1 MIMLQVLIVAE
12 KPSIAET
19 VANALSQ
26 GSYCTRAARTSACR
40 VHEFQSYFRGQK
52 ANIKVTSVLGHVY
65 GFDFTKE
72 YNDWNSVDAEELFF
86 AGIRKVVADS
96 SSKVV
101 KHLTKE
107 ATGIDYLV
115 LWLDC
120 DREGE
125 NIACEVISCVKDSM
139 RSVPVISGNRATVFR
154 AKFSALT
161 TRDIC
166 RAMNSLTFVDI
177 NQASSVDVRAE
188 IDLKVGVA
196 FTRFQT
202 QYFRDKFSS
211 LDSKLVSYGPCQTPT
226 LGFCVA
232 RLDEISKFSPE
243 TFFLIV
249 VNVRKDNRTTSWYSC
264 RGKIFERQVA
274 NAVVERLNSCS
285 NGILGKIID
294 ITTTTERRKRP
305 LPLNTVELLKL
316 ASKKLK
322 ISPHQVASVAESLY
336 TQGLISYPRTESS
349 KYPPSFDIEAV
360 LSELERTS
368 TWFPIVKNF
377 RERNYPNKSRQ
388 GGVDKGDHPPITPVR
403 GAERGSLRNAE
414 HERVYEL
421 IVNCFLA
428 SLSEDAVVTNQQYCM
443 LIGREKFFFCQ
454 RKLTVPG
461 WLEFSS
467 FTHYMESFNM
477 NSQILFEQNDLIED
491 FTVSLEEMQTEP
503 PKYLSES
510 DLVGL
515 MEKHGIGT
523 DASIPTH
530 INNIIMRDYV
540 RLSSERRLIP
550 TQLGILLYRGY
561 QKIDPQLVSPV
572 VRSHIEQEISQ
583 VASGQVDA
591 ISVVEHC
598 LKIFW
603 KKFVYFREHIE
614 TMDTLF
620 ETVFTTLHSRGKNFS
635 LCGRCN
641 RYMKLIEEKQNRLF
655 CMNCNDT
662 LRLPTGKFH
671 IMNGYKCQGD
681 AFELVTW
688 VSSWGRPLLI
698 CPKCFSDS
706 SSNTNFKELEWYPGM
721 GCTELSM
728 CRSFSCPWRQW
739 HQCTIGL
746 CGQCVQ
752 QAEVSKSPLSPGVL
766 FLSPLDSLQIYCN
779 RCSFCLKFSRDSV
792 VQVGLEEQ
800 TEKCNVCHSRKL
812 WLETLTSNIK
822 QKGCLY
828 CDSLF
833 LVVLKRDM
841 PRRAF
846 HVSYRKRRTK

>member
-1 MIMLQVLIVAE
+1 MRQVLIVTE

-26 GSYCTRAARTSACR
+26 DSYRTRAARKSPCR
-40 VHEFQSYFRGQK
+40 VHEFRGYFRGQM

-65 GFDFTKE
+65 SFDFTKE
-72 YNDWNSVDAEELFF
+72 YNDWNLVEAEELFF
-86 AGIRKVVADS
+86 AGVRKVVADS
-96 SSKVV
+96 GSKVV
-101 KHLTKE
+101 RHLATE
-107 ATGIDYLV
+107 AIGVDYLV

-125 NIACEVISCVKDSM
+125 NIAFEVISCVKHSLQN
-139 RSVPVISGNRATVFR
+139 VPVIYGNRANVFR

-161 TRDIC
+161 TKDIC
-166 RAMNSLTFVDI
+166 RAMENLTYVDT
-177 NQASSVDVRAE
+177 NQASAVDVRAE

-202 QYFRDKFSS
+202 RYFHDKFSS

-226 LGFCVA
+226 LGFCVG

-243 TFFLIV
+243 TFFLVV
-249 VNVRKDNRTTSWYSC
+249 VNVRKNNRTTNWYSS
-264 RGKIFERQVA
+264 RGKIFERKVA
-274 NAVVERLNSCS
+274 SAIVERINSYS
-285 NGILGKIID
+285 SGISGKIID
-294 ITTTTERRKRP
+294 RTTSKERRHRP

-316 ASKKLK
+316 ASKRLK
-322 ISPHQVASVAESLY
+322 MSPHQVAQVAESLY

-349 KYPPSFDIEAV
+349 KYPSSFDIEAV
-360 LSELERTS
+360 LSELEKTS
-368 TWFPIVKNF
+368 TWFPIVKIF
-377 RERNYPNKSRQ
+377 REGKYLNKSRQ

-421 IVNCFLA
+421 IVYSFLA
-428 SLSEDAVVTNQQYCM
+428 SVSEDAVIMSQQYWM
-443 LIGREKFFFCQ
+443 LLSGEKFVFSQ
-454 RKLTVPG
+454 RKLVVPG
-461 WLEFSS
+461 WLEFSNS
-467 FTHYMESFNM
+467 SNHMESLNM
-477 NSQILFEQNDLIED
+477 NSEIFFEQNESIED

-503 PKYLSES
+503 PEYLSES

-515 MEKHGIGT
+515 MEKYGIGT

-530 INNIIMRDYV
+530 INNIITRGYV

-572 VRSHIEQEISQ
+572 VRSHIEQEIAQ

-591 ISVVEHC
+591 MSVVEHC
-598 LKIFW
+598 LSVFW
-603 KKFVYFREHIE
+603 KKFIYFRKHIDA
-614 TMDTLF
+614 MDDLF
-620 ETVFTTLHSRGKNFS
+620 ETVFTNMHSRGKKFS

-662 LRLPTGKFH
+662 LKLPPGKFH
-671 IMNGYKCQGD
+671 IMNGNKCSID
-681 AFELVTW
+681 SFELVTW

-698 CPKCFSDS
+698 CPKCFLDS
-706 SSNTNFKELEWYPGM
+706 STDTNFKEPEWYPGL
-721 GCTELSM
+721 GCTQLST
-728 CRSFSCPWRQW
+728 CCSLSCPWRQW
-739 HQCTIGL
+739 HQNTIGL
-746 CGQCVQ
+746 CAQCVQ
-752 QAEVSKSPLSPGVL
+752 QTEVNKSLFCPGVL
-766 FLSPLDSLQIYCN
+766 FLSPRAPVQVYCN
-779 RCSFCLKFSRDSV
+779 RCSFSLKFSQGSV

-800 TEKCNVCHSRKL
+800 DEKCSACHSKKL
-812 WLETLTSNIK
+812 WFKSLSDNVR

-833 LVVLKRDM
+833 LAVLTRDT

-846 HVSYRKRRTK
+846 RVSHCKHRTK